1 MALFDQK
8 KNNAPQPSIYQ
19 RTIAEKDQQIRF
31 LYDEIGKLYFRQYC
45 DMNADVSREINAR
58 CEMISACYIDIET
71 CRLRILYERGF
82 KECKNCRKA
91 NLLEHAYCCACGSK
105 FPNTNDVNVVTA
117 VDPETFVVKFPE
129 VSQLPVAQAPAA
141 QAPAAAPVEAA
152 PAAVAET
159 APAQAPV
166 EATPVVAG
174 PVIDAADAAD
184 VGAQSVEITE
194 AASEAADITVEGDDV
209 VTEAVE
215 TVKAA
220 DQAADPADAGLD
232 PAAD

>member
-141 QAPAAAPVEAA
+141 QAPAAAAPVEAA
-152 PAAVAET
+152 PAAPVAEAAPAT
-159 APAQAPV
+159 AAQAPV
-166 EATPVVAG
+166 EAAPVVAG
-174 PVIDAADAAD
+174 PVIDAADAPD
-184 VGAQSVEITE
+184 LDTTE
-194 AASEAADITVEGDDV
+194 ELEEVVASVEGDDV
-209 VTEAVE
+209 VAEAVE

>member
-141 QAPAAAPVEAA
+141 QAP
-152 PAAVAET
+152 
-159 APAQAPV
+159 V

-174 PVIDAADAAD
+174 PVIDAADAPD
-184 VGAQSVEITE
+184 LDTTE
-194 AASEAADITVEGDDV
+194 ELEEVAASVEGDDV

-220 DQAADPADAGLD
+220 DEAADPADAGLD

>member
-1 MALFDQK
+1 MALFSQK

-129 VSQLPVAQAPAA
+129 VSQLPVAPVAETV
-141 QAPAAAPVEAA
+141 APAAAQV
-152 PAAVAET
+152 
-159 APAQAPV
+159 QAPV
-166 EATPVVAG
+166 APVEVTPVDAG

-194 AASEAADITVEGDDV
+194 AASEASDITVEGDDV

-220 DQAADPADAGLD
+220 DEAADPADAGLD

>member
-45 DMNADVSREINAR
+45 DMKADVSREINAR
-58 CEMISACYIDIET
+58 CEMIDACYVEIET

-105 FPNTNDVNVVTA
+105 FPDTNDVNVVTA

-129 VSQLPVAQAPAA
+129 VSQLPVAPVAETVAPAQSQAPV
-141 QAPAAAPVEAA
+141 AAAPV
-152 PAAVAET
+152 
-159 APAQAPV
+159 APV
-166 EATPVVAG
+166 ETTPVAAG

-220 DQAADPADAGLD
+220 DEAADPADAGLD